1 MSTKRGGG
9 AGQEEWKGC
18 GKEGG
23 MGLFLETLMRLWRG
37 QD

>member
-1 MSTKRGGG
+1 MSTEGGG
-9 AGQEEWKGC
+9 SAGLEEWKGC
-18 GKEGG
+18 EKEGG